1 MIQIF
6 SKKKFLLLIVII
18 AAIVAAVIF
27 AITAKVKEDKKP
39 ENQPQI
45 YEALVNIV
53 DEKASN
59 PVEDARS
66 SLKKGDVIAIF
77 PEGHEWSDTEKN
89 SYLIVK
95 LKITE
100 KEMKDL
106 TVAKTQKIE
115 GKKSEIGQ
123 ENDKME
129 KTEEVTILARQYR
142 LNIPEFDTKK
152 FWSDHQQPFA
162 GQIFGQEIIEE
173 K

>member
-6 SKKKFLLLIVII
+6 NKKKFLLVIIII
-18 AAIVAAVIF
+18 AAIIAAVW

-53 DEKASN
+53 DEKAAD
-59 PVEDARS
+59 PIEDARS

-95 LKITE
+95 LKIKE
-100 KEMKDL
+100 KEMKKL
-106 TVAKTQKIE
+106 TMAKTQKVE
-115 GKKSEIGQ
+115 RKKSEIGQ

-129 KTEEVTILARQYR
+129 RTEEETILARQYK
-142 LNIPEFDTKK
+142 LNLPEFDTKK

-162 GQIFGQEIIEE
+162 GQIFDQEIIE
-173 K
+173 KK

>member
-6 SKKKFLLLIVII
+6 NKKKFLLVII
-18 AAIVAAVIF
+18 AVIAIVIVVVW

-53 DEKASN
+53 DEKAAD
-59 PVEDARS
+59 PIEDARS

-95 LKITE
+95 LKIKE
-100 KEMKDL
+100 KEMKKL
-106 TVAKTQKIE
+106 TMAKTQKVE
-115 GKKSEIGQ
+115 RKKSEIGQ

-129 KTEEVTILARQYR
+129 RTEEETILARQYR
-142 LNIPEFDTKK
+142 LNLPEFDTKK

-162 GQIFGQEIIEE
+162 DQLFGPEIITE

>member
-1 MIQIF
+1 MIQIVN
-6 SKKKFLLLIVII
+6 KKKFLLVIIII
-18 AAIVAAVIF
+18 AAIFAAVIF

-53 DEKASN
+53 DEKASD

-95 LKITE
+95 LKIKE
-100 KEMKDL
+100 KEMKEL
-106 TVAKTQKIE
+106 TVAKTRKVE
-115 GKKSEIGQ
+115 GKKSEVGQ
-123 ENDKME
+123 ENSQMD
-129 KTEEVTILARQYR
+129 KTEEETILARQYR
-142 LNIPEFDTKK
+142 LNLPEFDTKK

-162 GQIFGQEIIEE
+162 DQLFGQEIIEE

>member
-1 MIQIF
+1 MIQIMN
-6 SKKKFLLLIVII
+6 KKRFIAFVFIVVVVI
-18 AAIVAAVIF
+18 AAAIW

-39 ENQPQI
+39 ENQPRM

-53 DEKASN
+53 DEKTAD

-77 PEGHEWSDTEKN
+77 PEGHVWSDTEKY

-100 KEMKDL
+100 KEMKEL
-106 TVAKTQKIE
+106 TVAKTQKVE
-115 GKKSEIGQ
+115 AKKSEIGQ

-129 KTEEVTILARQYR
+129 RMEEETIIARQYK
-142 LNIPEFDTKK
+142 LNLPEFDTKK
-152 FWSDHQQPFA
+152 FWSDHQQPFE